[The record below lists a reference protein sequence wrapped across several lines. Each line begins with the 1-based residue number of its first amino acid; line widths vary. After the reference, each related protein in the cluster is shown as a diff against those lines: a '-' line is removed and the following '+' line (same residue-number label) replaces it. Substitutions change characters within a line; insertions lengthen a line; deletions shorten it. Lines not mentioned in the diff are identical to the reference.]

1 MALHS
6 YSSICN
12 FKIFSKKQKSNFDIY
27 IEYEK
32 HAIEKIV
39 SRKVLLSLTSKN
51 SWHYINDVKIFSALK
66 QVFSKMTRPSK
77 VKD

>member
-1 MALHS
+1 MVLHS

-12 FKIFSKKQKSNFDIY
+12 FEIFKKQKQKSNFDIY

-51 SWHYINDVKIFSALK
+51 SWHYINDVKIFFRLKTIFSAK
-66 QVFSKMTRPSK
+66 
-77 VKD
+77 

>member
-1 MALHS
+1 MNSKWLFIVIHQYATLKK
-6 YSSICN
+6 
-12 FKIFSKKQKSNFDIY
+12 FKKQNKNQTLIFT

-51 SWHYINDVKIFSALK
+51 SWHYINDVKIFLRLK
-66 QVFSKMTRPSK
+66 TIFQQN
-77 VKD
+77 D